1 VYIVESTAEE
11 GLGRENA
18 KRIRYFREGP
28 MTGELERSLY
38 LLADKFLSEVKS
50 RNPGGL
56 DYDAALNEFKKLVV
70 MTGTPEER
78 ITQLM
83 DRIIPEP
90 EVPEFIRPRMVL
102 QSSLSFLLGQPL
114 RREGHSHEL
123 AENLVYKFLR
133 DHEQELVEKHGF
145 GP

>member
-1 VYIVESTAEE
+1 
-11 GLGRENA
+11 
-18 KRIRYFREGP
+18 

-38 LLADKFLSEVKS
+38 SLADKFLSEVKS
-50 RNPGGL
+50 RNPEGL
-56 DYDAALNEFKKLVV
+56 DFDAALKEFKHLVV

-78 ITQLM
+78 ISQM
-83 DRIIPEP
+83 IDRITPEP
-90 EVPEFIRPRMVL
+90 EVPEFIRPRLVL

-114 RREGHSHEL
+114 RRKGHSHEL
-123 AENLVYKFLR
+123 TDNLVYKFLR